1 MEQFVARLGR
11 TLRQLT
17 LTVIV
22 ASIAGAFPAA
32 GQIVL
37 PGNPGALGAG
47 AAMGG
52 AGGGLDATRNALSKS
67 LDAARNALSNRPD
80 DVDVNAPARATIGL
94 TDDQRLLAT
103 LFCDDRLRAEDRTAL
118 LSLRNFSPLEQDYCR
133 RARELLLGFGYE
145 TFDGVRAPA
154 VLLNGAIP
162 ESYRLGIGDELV
174 ITMRGQV
181 STTANAMVDRE
192 GRIILNNLAPIPAA
206 GRTFGEFRRDL
217 QARIQA
223 AFIGTDVFVSLGSV
237 RMISVSVVGEVATP
251 GIHQLTGLS
260 TVVDAIALA
269 GGIKKTGSLRRIMVE
284 RRDAIFWIDVYDLLL
299 GMGSTRDLG
308 LYEGDRI
315 VVPTL
320 GATVAVAGKVRRPGI
335 YELPEGATTMTVA
348 EALEL
353 AGGTLRAQGARAT
366 IRTFD
371 RGGREMVTPNVDRT
385 ARVVD
390 GDLLMIDYGEDIQ
403 VGAVQLDGAVRVP
416 GARARATASTVRSLV
431 GSVDGLAHNAYLP
444 FAILETTEPATQSR
458 MLFAVN
464 LQRILSGEQDFT
476 LRDRDRLVV
485 LTTDDIRFLSS
496 QSVQRII
503 RPTPRDLGI
512 TPEPPPLTTAY
523 NNTTRALTEQV
534 AVPPAGN
541 AQGIGIQ
548 RAQDGAMTLQLQ
560 GAAVTTALAAVYCP
574 ALDILKLIVTRTAA
588 GRFAAAVQ
596 AFEALETGT
605 AVPTSVRPDECP
617 TVFRDNPDLLPFVL
631 EHAASINGEVR
642 FPGAYPVTADTLIGV
657 VVAAAG
663 GVTRDADLGRVEF
676 SRTDARTGALAR
688 AMANLTGQQGAAL
701 TVGPGDILRFNATYR
716 DIETGGVVLAGEV
729 MRPGHYDI
737 RRGERLSEVIARA
750 GGLTAQAYPFGAVFT
765 RERIRR
771 AQQESLERA
780 KRELNNAIAYATTRG
795 ELQPDAF
802 RSLSQVFSQFSGV
815 EAAGRIVIEADPTV
829 LQVRPELDTVLEPGD
844 TIYIPK
850 RPNSVLVMG
859 DVLNPGALQFV
870 PGARAETYVQ
880 QAGGLQRSADKSRIY
895 VVYPNGAAQPLSIS
909 AWNFSSLQIPPG
921 STVVAPKDPSPLGVL
936 PLTREVLTLV
946 SQIAITLA
954 SLAVISR

>member
-1 MEQFVARLGR
+1 MKQFVARLSR

-22 ASIAGAFPAA
+22 ASIAGTFPAA
-32 GQIVL
+32 GQTAL
-37 PGNPGALGAG
+37 PGNLGVPGTG
-47 AAMGG
+47 AAAAG
-52 AGGGLDATRNALSKS
+52 AGGGLDA
-67 LDAARNALSNRPD
+67 ARNILANRPAQPPNT
-80 DVDVNAPARATIGL
+80 VANNPNAQARATVGL
-94 TDDQRLLAT
+94 TDDQRLIAT
-103 LFCDDRLRAEDRTAL
+103 RFCDDRLRAEERDAL

-145 TFDGVRAPA
+145 TFDGVRAPD

-181 STTANAMVDRE
+181 STTASATVDRE
-192 GRIILNNLAPIPAA
+192 GRIIINNLAPIPAV

-237 RMISVSVVGEVATP
+237 RMISVSVVGEVTTP

-269 GGIKKTGSLRRIMVE
+269 GGIRKTGSLRRIMVE

-315 VVPTL
+315 VVPAL
-320 GATVAVAGKVRRPGI
+320 GATVAVAGKVRRPAI

-371 RGGREMVTPNVDRT
+371 RGGREMVTANADRT
-385 ARVVD
+385 ARIID
-390 GDLLMIDYGEDIQ
+390 GDLLVIDYGEDIQ
-403 VGAVQLDGAVRVP
+403 VGAVRLDGAVRVP
-416 GARARATASTVRSLV
+416 GARARATASSVRSLV
-431 GSVDGLAHNAYLP
+431 GSVDGLAQNAYLP
-444 FAILETTEPATQSR
+444 FAVLETTEPTTQSR
-458 MLFAVN
+458 MLFPVN
-464 LQRILSGEQDFT
+464 LQRILAGEQDFT

-485 LTTDDIRFLSS
+485 FSTDDIRFLSS
-496 QSVQRII
+496 PSVQRII
-503 RPTPRDLGI
+503 RPTPRDLGLP
-512 TPEPPPLTTAY
+512 PEPTPVTTAP
-523 NNTTRALTEQV
+523 NTARGIAGTAALGTPNTRAGVL
-534 AVPPAGN
+534 P
-541 AQGIGIQ
+541 
-548 RAQDGAMTLQLQ
+548 RAQDGTAQVTAAQQLQ
-560 GAAVTTALAAVYCP
+560 AAAAGATPAIIDDRCP
-574 ALDILKLIVTRTAA
+574 ALEILKSIVVRTPA
-588 GRFAAAVQ
+588 GRFSTAVQ
-596 AFEALETGT
+596 VFEEIENGT
-605 AVPTSVRPDECP
+605 EVPTAIRADECP
-617 TVFRDNPDLLPFVL
+617 KVFRDNPDLLPFVL
-631 EHAASINGEVR
+631 EHAAAIGGEVR

-676 SRTDARTGALAR
+676 SRTDARTGGLAR

-701 TVGPGDILRFNATYR
+701 TVGPGDIVRFNANYR
-716 DIETGGVVLAGEV
+716 DIETGGVMLAGEV

-750 GGLTAQAYPFGAVFT
+750 GGLTPQAYPFGSVFT
-765 RERIRR
+765 RERVRR
-771 AQQESLERA
+771 AQQEGIERA
-780 KRELNNAIAYATTRG
+780 SRDLNNAIVYAVSRN
-795 ELQPDAF
+795 EIDAEAF
-802 RSLSQVFSQFSGV
+802 RSLSQTLSQVNGV
-815 EAAGRIVIEADPTV
+815 EAAGRVVIEADPTV
-829 LQVRPELDTVLEPGD
+829 LQVRPELDTVLEAGD
-844 TIYIPK
+844 TIFIPK
-850 RPNSVLVMG
+850 RPNSVMVMG

-870 PGARAETYVQ
+870 PGARADAYLQ
-880 QAGGLQRSADKSRIY
+880 QAGGLQRSADKSRIF
-895 VVYPNGAAQPLSIS
+895 VVFPNGVAQPLQLSV
-909 AWNFSSLQIPPG
+909 WNFSSLQIPPG
-921 STVVAPKDPSPLGVL
+921 SAVVAPKDPSPLGYL
-936 PLTREVLTLV
+936 NLTRDVTALV
-946 SQIAITLA
+946 SQIVITLA
-954 SLAVISR
+954 SLTVISR